1 MSDNNNNTAEINEHL
16 NNPLTPDAVKD
27 YLLAHPEFFLR
38 YPLVLEEIKLPH
50 AAKGAVSLVELQ
62 SEQLRERVRDLQDKI
77 SQIMSVAKQNE
88 QLYRIYADLHLKLF
102 HCKTLDEVVAALEEC
117 VKDKLQLQAVSL
129 KLFSGEQVFTDADW
143 QHLLDHRF
151 RGKSFFFG
159 RLTAQETQVIFGE
172 NSQVQSVGLMQLKQ
186 QQPMGMLAIGSRDES
201 HFHPDMDT
209 LLINQLQQFLTLL
222 IPQLLTKDQP

>member
-1 MSDNNNNTAEINEHL
+1 MSDNNNNTAELNERLSSH
-16 NNPLTPDAVKD
+16 LTPEAVKD

-38 YPLVLEEIKLPH
+38 YPLVLEEITLPH

-62 SEQLRERVRDLQDKI
+62 SEQLRERVKDLQDKI

-102 HCKTLDEVVAALEEC
+102 HCENLDQVVAALEEC

-129 KLFSGEQVFTDADW
+129 KIFSGEQVFADADW
-143 QHLLDHRF
+143 QHLLEHRF
-151 RGKSFFFG
+151 RGKSYFFG
-159 RLTAQETQVIFGE
+159 RLTSNETAVIFGE

-186 QQPMGMLAIGSRDES
+186 DEPLGMLAIGSLEDS

-222 IPQLLTKDQP
+222 IPQLLAKE